1 MKWSIVMAVMI
12 TVARVADAAEPGQL
26 QAFHLQMDNDADV
39 PAAILKKSQGE
50 VARIFADAGL
60 RVEWTETGPRRTVQ
74 IVRSALGYAR
84 ASSPVMGVALRKPG
98 GATARIFFNQVEDFA
113 RTSPIDVSTL
123 LAYVI
128 AHEIGHLL
136 LPRMPHS
143 ATGLM
148 KAEWDKTLVREATAG
163 SLTFTDEQI
172 KRMLAIANAGVG
184 SGLSFP

>member
-1 MKWSIVMAVMI
+1 MLVAVMI

-26 QAFHLQMDNDADV
+26 PAIHLQMDNDADV
-39 PAAILKKSQGE
+39 PAAILRNSQDQ

-60 RVEWTETGPRRTVQ
+60 GVEWTETGPRFTVQ
-74 IVRSALGYAR
+74 IVASALGYAR
-84 ASSPVMGVALRKPG
+84 ASSPVMGVALRKPD
-98 GATARIFFNQVEDFA
+98 GATAQIFFNQVQGFA
-113 RTSPIDVSTL
+113 RTCHVDVSTL

-148 KAEWDKTLVREATAG
+148 KADWDKALVREATAG
-163 SLTFTDEQI
+163 SLTFTDAQI
-172 KRMLAIANAGVG
+172 KRILA
-184 SGLSFP
+184 FR